1 MKESVVCFLWAVME
15 SVLSKALGLQKL
27 AVGEP
32 VAQPVTESV
41 FSFRLWWNLSLAMLT
56 MLLFFRACF

>member
-27 AVGEP
+27 AVGEY
-32 VAQPVTESV
+32 VEEPVTEFVFQAVAESV
-41 FSFRLWWNLSLAMLT
+41 FSNADNAVVL
-56 MLLFFRACF
+56 